1 MANPVTSMEFLK
13 RKAEELRKKGVGRVQ
28 GTHPIPGTKPRRVRD
43 DNPAHKKLKLLEE
56 EEKAKEDEEE
66 EEEEED
72 KVEKEKTSKAI
83 CADWVQKAAETGF
96 FSSCSRR

>member
-1 MANPVTSMEFLK
+1 MEFLK

-56 EEKAKEDEEE
+56 EEKAKEDE
-66 EEEEED
+66 D
-72 KVEKEKTSKAI
+72 VDCLFIIMS
-83 CADWVQKAAETGF
+83 VS
-96 FSSCSRR
+96 FSSVSFCSLVLG